1 MYVAEKQARETA
13 EAQTRQLQTEH
24 DQLRTEVAREKRA
37 RDAAE
42 AQTTQLQI
50 ADNQLRTEAARE
62 KRARETA
69 EAQQQKHSD
78 ELESTKATVGEVK
91 RVTDALRREFT

>member
-1 MYVAEKQARETA
+1 MAEVIVVGDEDEGIVDARTLWRPKYVAEKQARETA

-69 EAQQQKHSD
+69 EAQLQKQ
-78 ELESTKATVGEVK
+78 
-91 RVTDALRREFT
+91 R